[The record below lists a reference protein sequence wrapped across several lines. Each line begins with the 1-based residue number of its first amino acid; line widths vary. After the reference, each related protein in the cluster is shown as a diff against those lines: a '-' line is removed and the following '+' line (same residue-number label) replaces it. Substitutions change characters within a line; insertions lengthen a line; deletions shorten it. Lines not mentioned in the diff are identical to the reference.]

1 MSELSEPGPVPDPAE
16 SIAPGPGRLLVA
28 TPALADPNFHRSV
41 VLLLDHTE
49 DGVLGVILNR
59 PSEAEVADALPEWA
73 GVATDPER
81 VFLGGPV
88 QPSAALGLAWCPPG
102 LPDDDD
108 GGLRVLGGSLG
119 TLDLE
124 EPDAVPPGCRGV
136 RIFAGYAGW
145 ATEQLADEIA
155 EGAWY
160 VLDALPEDAVTPEPD
175 TLWSRVLRRQP
186 GPLAMVAS
194 YPQDPSLN

>member
-1 MSELSEPGPVPDPAE
+1 MTEPGPVPDPADTGYP
-16 SIAPGPGRLLVA
+16 APGRLLVA
-28 TPALADPNFHRSV
+28 TPALEDPNFARTV
-41 VLLLDHTE
+41 VLLLDHSE
-49 DGVLGVILNR
+49 DGVLGVVLNR
-59 PSEAEVADALPEWA
+59 PSEAEVAAALPEW
-73 GVATDPER
+73 GGLATDPDL
-81 VFLGGPV
+81 VFVGGPV

-102 LPDDDD
+102 LPEDSD

-124 EPDAVPPGCRGV
+124 EPSALPVGCRGV

-145 ATEQLADEIA
+145 AAEQLQDEIA

-160 VLDALPEDAVTPEPD
+160 VVDALPEDAVTPEPD
-175 TLWSRVLRRQP
+175 TLWRRVLRRQP

-194 YPQDPSLN
+194 FPPDPSLN

>member
-1 MSELSEPGPVPDPAE
+1 MSEPGPVPDPAE
-16 SIAPGPGRLLVA
+16 SSAPGPGRLLVA
-28 TPALADPNFHRSV
+28 SPVLADPNFHRAV
-41 VLLLDHTE
+41 VLLLDHTD
-49 DGVLGVILNR
+49 DGVLGVVLNR
-59 PSEAEVADALPEWA
+59 PSDADVADALPEWA
-73 GVATDPER
+73 TLATDPVR
-81 VFLGGPV
+81 VFVGGPV

-102 LPDDDD
+102 LPDDED

-124 EPDAVPPGCRGV
+124 EPFAVPDGCRGV

-145 ATEQLADEIA
+145 GAEQLREEIA

-160 VLDALPEDAVTPEPD
+160 VVDALPEDAVTPEPD

-186 GPLAMVAS
+186 GPLKMMAS
-194 YPQDPSLN
+194 FPTDPSLN

>member
-1 MSELSEPGPVPDPAE
+1 MTDPGDLPGSSDPGEPA
-16 SIAPGPGRLLVA
+16 AGRLLVA
-28 TPALADPNFHRSV
+28 TPALEDPNFHRTV
-41 VLLLDHTE
+41 VLLLDHSD
-49 DGVLGVILNR
+49 DGVLGVVLNR
-59 PSEAEVADALPEWA
+59 PSEADVADALPQWA
-73 GVATDPER
+73 GLATDPVR
-81 VFLGGPV
+81 VFVGGPV

-124 EPDAVPPGCRGV
+124 EPYSLPAGCRGV

-145 ATEQLADEIA
+145 GTEQLREEIA
-155 EGAWY
+155 EGSWY
-160 VLDALPEDAVTPEPD
+160 VVDALPEDAVTPEPD
-175 TLWSRVLRRQP
+175 TLWRRVLRRQP
-186 GPLAMVAS
+186 GPLALLAS

>member
-1 MSELSEPGPVPDPAE
+1 MTDPGPAVNPTDPAGSTE
-16 SIAPGPGRLLVA
+16 PAPGRLLVA
-28 TPALADPNFHRSV
+28 TPRLADPNFRRTV
-41 VLLLDHTE
+41 ILLLDHSD
-49 DGVLGVILNR
+49 DGVLGVVLNR

-73 GVATDPER
+73 DHATDPVR
-81 VFLGGPV
+81 VFVGGPV

-108 GGLRVLGGSLG
+108 GGLRVLNGSLG

-124 EPDAVPPGCRGV
+124 EPYAVPAGCRGV

-145 ATEQLADEIA
+145 GTEQLREEIA
-155 EGAWY
+155 EGSWY
-160 VLDALPEDAVTPEPD
+160 VVDALPEDAVTPEPD
-175 TLWSRVLRRQP
+175 TLWRRVLRRQP
-186 GPLAMVAS
+186 GPLALMAS

>member
-1 MSELSEPGPVPDPAE
+1 MTEPGPLPDPADSVE
-16 SIAPGPGRLLVA
+16 PGPGRLLVA
-28 TPALADPNFHRSV
+28 TPALEDPNFHRTV
-41 VLLLDHTE
+41 ILLLDHSD
-49 DGVLGVILNR
+49 DGVLGVVLNR

-73 GVATDPER
+73 DHATDPVR
-81 VFLGGPV
+81 VFVGGPV

-108 GGLRVLGGSLG
+108 GGLRVLNGSLG

-124 EPDAVPPGCRGV
+124 EPYALPAGCRGV

-145 ATEQLADEIA
+145 GTEQLREEIA
-155 EGAWY
+155 EGSWY
-160 VLDALPEDAVTPEPD
+160 VVDALPEDAVTPEPD
-175 TLWSRVLRRQP
+175 TLWRRVLRRQP
-186 GPLAMVAS
+186 GPLALMAS